1 MRSGH
6 SSHTDTRE
14 EQRGEECRERR
25 REESKTKGE
34 KGIKEEWIINGRT
47 GEEMA
52 VIHTLVLLMA
62 VLKLNCRHAVSIFSL
77 NVFSKIS

>member
-1 MRSGH
+1 MRSGR

-14 EQRGEECRERR
+14 ERRGEEGRERR
-25 REESKTKGE
+25 RAKQKGK
-34 KGIKEEWIINGRT
+34 KGIEEEWIINGRT

-52 VIHTLVLLMA
+52 FIHTLVLLMA

-77 NVFSKIS
+77 NVFYKIS